1 MSQTPLPPESLES
14 RDPLDGLLSDFFKA
28 QLKKPWPAAPATP
41 PMSTPSAAA
50 APSSAPTQ
58 TPQNQPAAR
67 RDSSAN
73 ARYTLVASVALL
85 LGTCWALSNGF
96 HPADRPNLPTVPNVV
111 DPAGASDS
119 DVLKEL
125 RKSNAIKGEKG
136 ITPPVI
142 EFP

>member
-1 MSQTPLPPESLES
+1 MSQTPLPTENLEQ

-41 PMSTPSAAA
+41 PTSTPSAAA
-50 APSSAPTQ
+50 APTAAPAQ
-58 TPQNQPAAR
+58 TPRNQPAAR

-85 LGTCWALSNGF
+85 LGTCWAMSNGF
-96 HPADRPNLPTVPNVV
+96 QPAKLNVPSGSNVV
-111 DPAGASDS
+111 DPSGASDP
-119 DVLKEL
+119 DALKEL
-125 RKSNAIKGEKG
+125 RKSNAIRGEKG